1 MTEPATIRPAASV
14 ILWRAG
20 PEVLM
25 GQRGAKAAFMPSKYV
40 FPGGGVDATDHSA
53 GHLTAPCF
61 ARLTQHSAVEPEALT
76 GCALRELTEETGFHL
91 PAKAPLLFIFRAITP
106 AGPPRRFD
114 ARFFLTAAEHITAD
128 LDDFSRATDE
138 LNHLHWIGLHQARR
152 LDLPFITEIILAEVA
167 ALLSGHDQPG
177 VPFFDNHGPVP
188 TFRRLV

>member
-76 GCALRELTEETGFHL
+76 GCALRELTEETGYV
-91 PAKAPLLFIFRAITP
+91 AGKITKLTDWLVSP
-106 AGPPRRFD
+106 GVMNERMYLYLCEDLRPGPTDHQPD
-114 ARFFLTAAEHITAD
+114 ENLEPVVVPWSEALAM
-128 LDDFSRATDE
+128 ATDGRIE
-138 LNHLHWIGLHQARR
+138 DPKTMLAILLCDR
-152 LDLPFITEIILAEVA
+152 L
-167 ALLSGHDQPG
+167 
-177 VPFFDNHGPVP
+177 
-188 TFRRLV
+188 FRKE